1 MQAEEA
7 QKTAILLIGHG
18 SRAEG
23 ANEGQ
28 YRVAADLRSSGRYA
42 LVECAFLEINQPDI
56 PAGLTACRASGA
68 SRIVVMPYFLH
79 LGNHV
84 RQDLPRLIGEWQ
96 QVHPGLEVAISPPL
110 GYGPQIT
117 RLVEERIRQAINPA
131 ME

>member
-1 MQAEEA
+1 MQEEEE
-7 QKTAILLIGHG
+7 KTAILLIGHG

-56 PAGLTACRASGA
+56 PAGLTACREAGA

-84 RQDLPRLIGEWQ
+84 RQDLPRIIGEWQ
-96 QVHPGLEVAISPPL
+96 QANPGLEVSLSPPL
-110 GYGPQIT
+110 GYSPRLTG
-117 RLVEERIRQAINPA
+117 LVEERIRQAINPA